1 MARDETPGY
10 AAWAARWRVPLGFA
24 LGAAYL
30 IFSRPSVPLL
40 TAGGVVALAGVAV
53 RAHAAGYLE
62 KDQRLATS
70 GPYARTRN
78 PLYLG
83 SLLLGGGFAIAGG
96 SWILGLAFVGL
107 FLLIYLPVMRR
118 ESDFLRR
125 EFAGLYDE
133 YAAAVPLFLPRLSA
147 WGGSTEAAKFRWD
160 QYRKNREYQA
170 ALGYAAGIIFL
181 ALKIAL
187 APDIAFAIKNWMRSC
202 L

>member
-1 MARDETPGY
+1 MAREETPGY
-10 AAWAARWRVPLGFA
+10 AAWAARRRVPLGFA

-30 IFSRPSVPLL
+30 IFARPSVSLL
-40 TAGGVVALAGVAV
+40 IAGGVVALAGVAI
-53 RAHAAGYLE
+53 RALAAGYLE
-62 KDQRLATS
+62 KNQRLITS

-83 SLLLGGGFAIAGG
+83 SLLIGAGFAIAGG
-96 SWILGLAFVGL
+96 RWILGLAFVAL

-133 YAAAVPLFLPRLSA
+133 YAASVPLFLPRLSA
-147 WGGSTEAAKFRWD
+147 WHSASTGAVKFRWD
-160 QYRKNREYQA
+160 QYRKNREYEA

-187 APDIAFAIKNWMRSC
+187 ARKVALR
-202 L
+202 